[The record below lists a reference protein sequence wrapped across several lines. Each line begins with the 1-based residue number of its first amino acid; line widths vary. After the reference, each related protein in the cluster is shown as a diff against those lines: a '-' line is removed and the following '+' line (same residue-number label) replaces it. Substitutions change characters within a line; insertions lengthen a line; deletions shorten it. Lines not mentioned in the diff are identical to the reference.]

1 MRCDP
6 IGQDIKG
13 KTMKLATFGAGCFW
27 GVEDAFRRVPGVV
40 GTAVGYTGGTKVN
53 PTYQEVCTDLTGHA
67 EVVQVEYDPG
77 KVAYDTLL
85 DVFWT
90 IHDPTTRNRQG
101 PDFGSQYRS
110 VIFYHDDAQ
119 RAAAIASK
127 QAAQAS
133 GRYRRD
139 IVTEIVPAADFYRAE
154 EYHQQYHDK
163 HGGGCS
169 LHR

>member
-1 MRCDP
+1 
-6 IGQDIKG
+6 
-13 KTMKLATFGAGCFW
+13 MKLATFGAGCFW

-40 GTAVGYTGGTKVN
+40 GTAVGYSGGTKVN
-53 PTYQEVCTDLTGHA
+53 PTYHQVCTDETGHA
-67 EVVQVEYDPG
+67 EVVQVEYDPE

-85 DVFWT
+85 DVFWK
-90 IHDPTTRNRQG
+90 IHDPTTLNRQG

-110 VIFYHDDAQ
+110 VIFYNDDAQ
-119 RAAAIASK
+119 KAAASASK
-127 QAAQAS
+127 QHAQAS

-139 IVTEIVPAADFYRAE
+139 IVTEIVAAAPFYRAE

-169 LHR
+169 LHL